1 MFNFYIFFPFLL
13 LIYFKDG
20 QEIVAPRKTMEELL
34 ILQPDLNIRTLSE
47 DQTDKWETMV
57 FSVDV
62 NDHKVIHKIGLE
74 LTNGCKVFIGEFAI
88 YKTRHDQGRGELLR
102 KIKNGVLKN

>member
-1 MFNFYIFFPFLL
+1 M
-13 LIYFKDG
+13 
-20 QEIVAPRKTMEELL
+20 VAPHRTIEELL
-34 ILQPDLNIRTLSE
+34 ILQPDLNIRTLSK

-57 FSVDV
+57 FSADV

-88 YKTRHDQGRGELLR
+88 YKTRQDQGRVELLR

>member
-1 MFNFYIFFPFLL
+1 M
-13 LIYFKDG
+13 
-20 QEIVAPRKTMEELL
+20 APRKTMEEIL
-34 ILQPDLNIRTLSE
+34 ILQPDLNIRTFSE
-47 DQTDKWETMV
+47 DQKDKWEPMV

-88 YKTRHDQGRGELLR
+88 YKPKQDPGRVELLR